1 MKLIIFEGLDG
12 SGKTSLIKSV
22 QQELQKQGNEVV
34 VIRGLGSSTIGN
46 SIRETFLTHN
56 NLHNLTRYFLS
67 FANMIQTQEECIKHQ
82 LKTNK
87 IILVDRWLGSNFAYR
102 VYPSKID
109 KNYHIFNN
117 LSKKFIKPDIT
128 IYLKIHPQL
137 GLERK
142 INQKNHQLDV
152 IETSSLTYFQQ
163 VEKGY
168 FEFLKKQNIGT
179 KIILN
184 NMNDKDAKFNQQ
196 YIIKKIGEIKNGNN
210 N

>member
-22 QQELQKQGNEVV
+22 QQELTKQGNEVV

-46 SIRETFLTHN
+46 FIRETFLTHN
-56 NLHNLTRYFLS
+56 TLHNLTRYFLS
-67 FANMIQTQEECIKHQ
+67 FANMIQTQEELIKPNLQ
-82 LKTNK
+82 TNK
-87 IILVDRWLGSNFAYR
+87 IVLVDRWLGSNFAYR

-109 KNYHIFNN
+109 KKYQIFNK

-128 IYLKIHPQL
+128 IYLKINPQL

-142 INQKNHQLDV
+142 LNQKNHQLDV

-168 FEFLKKQNIGT
+168 YEFLKKQNLGT

-196 YIIKKIGEIKNGNN
+196 CIIKKIGEIKNGNN

>member
-22 QQELQKQGNEVV
+22 QQELTKQGNEVI

-56 NLHNLTRYFLS
+56 TLHNLTRYFLS
-67 FANMIQTQEECIKHQ
+67 FANMIQTQEELIKPNLQ
-82 LKTNK
+82 TNK
-87 IILVDRWLGSNFAYR
+87 IILVDRWLGSNFSYR

-109 KNYHIFNN
+109 KNYQIFNK

-128 IYLKIHPQL
+128 IYLKINPQL

-142 INQKNHQLDV
+142 INQKNHKLDV

-168 FEFLKKQNIGT
+168 YEFLKKQNLGT

>member
-22 QQELQKQGNEVV
+22 QQELIKQGNEVV

-46 SIRETFLTHN
+46 FIRETFLTHN
-56 NLHNLTRYFLS
+56 TLHNLTRYFLS
-67 FANMIQTQEECIKHQ
+67 FANMIQTQEELIKPNLQ
-82 LKTNK
+82 TNK
-87 IILVDRWLGSNFAYR
+87 IILVDRWLGSNFSYR

-109 KNYHIFNN
+109 KKYQIFNK

-128 IYLKIHPQL
+128 IYLKIHPKL

-152 IETSSLTYFQQ
+152 IETNSLAYFQQ

-168 FEFLKKQNIGT
+168 YEFLKKQNLGT